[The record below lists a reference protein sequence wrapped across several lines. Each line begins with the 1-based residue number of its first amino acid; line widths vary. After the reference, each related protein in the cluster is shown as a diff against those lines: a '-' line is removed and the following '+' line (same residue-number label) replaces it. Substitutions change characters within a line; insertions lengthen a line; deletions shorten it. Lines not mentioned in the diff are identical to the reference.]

1 MRLPRRGER
10 GFTLIELLIVVAILG
25 VLAAIVI
32 PNVMR
37 FIGSGEQEARDTE
50 LSNIQAA
57 VSAMMVDNKITLLPV
72 AVVWPNAT
80 NVMSA
85 FPDAT
90 TTLASRAD
98 PAPPYNWPAV
108 GNNGYLLYGHTF
120 IVDVNGNGIY
130 DGPPPAGDDEL
141 RTVNYVAQDIT
152 TSFYTVDD
160 FGTVSQWKNALG
172 DPY

>member
-25 VLAAIVI
+25 VLAAVVI

-57 VSAMMVDNKITLLPV
+57 VSAMMVDNKIALLPA

-80 NVMSA
+80 NLMST
-85 FPDAT
+85 FPDFS
-90 TTLASRAD
+90 TLLALRAD

-108 GNNGYLLYGHTF
+108 GNDGYLLYGHTF
-120 IVDVNGNGIY
+120 VIDVNGNGIY
-130 DGPPPAGDDEL
+130 ESADGDEL

-152 TSFYTVDD
+152 TSFYTVDT
-160 FGTVSQWKNALG
+160 FGTVSQWKNALEEA
-172 DPY
+172 Y